1 MKILKLLN
9 KKILLI
15 LFIFKILFT
24 YSTHADDEPADI
36 WDLEKKAEENSSE
49 VILENIDSSEISIEI
64 EKNSSINIIDSNEL
78 KNNKINIIGLYDPE
92 ENGLKIDMWSNSN
105 GEEIKSILNKLNK
118 IKLSSD
124 ANEILKVV
132 LLTNTYF
139 PQTNITEKEFINFK
153 TNFLIKNRDKNLIKL
168 YLVKNDN
175 NIHNSNLIKFYI
187 NSYLQNADLEN
198 ACDIFNE
205 IKFFDDDYINKFKI
219 YCLINENKREQAQLL
234 FDLNNESGSKDEFY
248 DNKFNFLMNYVDEQN
263 KDISDK
269 NILNLHLSHRTISD
283 FSYQPKNDSPDFVWK
298 YLSSSNL
305 LENIDTIDLEDNEK
319 ILLIEKATHE
329 KNYDEKDLF
338 ELYKRFQFNINQL
351 LNVKD
356 SYKLLKSYEGRALL
370 YQRLIL
376 TEDEIQ
382 ILDLSYKLKESFIK
396 DKIENAFNTELKR
409 VLSKVNQEQVPSNFS
424 TFYSENLISEPIKKN
439 DVKVNNKII
448 HQSRLLKH
456 LEEEN
461 EIEKIEND
469 LNKLLKSIKKNKD
482 YKVSTKD
489 LILLESLLSDG
500 VVISKKYK
508 NMFNFYQ
515 SNIPTD
521 IQLLI
526 NNNELG
532 MVLLRIVEIIGEDD
546 LESLDPDTLYFLTT
560 IFNKFNLDSIRNK
573 LLLKVLP
580 LKI

>member
-1 MKILKLLN
+1 M
-9 KKILLI
+9 
-15 LFIFKILFT
+15 
-24 YSTHADDEPADI
+24 
-36 WDLEKKAEENSSE
+36 
-49 VILENIDSSEISIEI
+49 
-64 EKNSSINIIDSNEL
+64 
-78 KNNKINIIGLYDPE
+78 
-92 ENGLKIDMWSNSN
+92 
-105 GEEIKSILNKLNK
+105 
-118 IKLSSD
+118 
-124 ANEILKVV
+124 
-132 LLTNTYF
+132 
-139 PQTNITEKEFINFK
+139 
-153 TNFLIKNRDKNLIKL
+153 
-168 YLVKNDN
+168 
-175 NIHNSNLIKFYI
+175 
-187 NSYLQNADLEN
+187 
-198 ACDIFNE
+198 
-205 IKFFDDDYINKFKI
+205 
-219 YCLINENKREQAQLL
+219 
-234 FDLNNESGSKDEFY
+234 NNESGSKDEFY